1 MAKKEST
8 LKNMIICLLTI
19 TVVAS
24 AALAGVYNMTKEP
37 IAAAAIQK
45 KFAAI
50 HQVIPDFDTLKQLAY
65 LPPDGKDSV
74 YLYFGYKND
83 SLVGVAV
90 ETYSEKGFSGHISI
104 MVGFKADGTINSI
117 EVLEQKETPGLGTK
131 MTEPSFK
138 DQFKGLDISKLP
150 NEQVKVNKDQGTIE
164 AITAATISSR
174 AFCDAVQRAY
184 QAIKKGGE
192 K

>member
-1 MAKKEST
+1 LQPLPTKK
-8 LKNMIICLLTI
+8 KID
-19 TVVAS
+19 
-24 AALAGVYNMTKEP
+24 
-37 IAAAAIQK
+37 
-45 KFAAI
+45 AI
-50 HQVIPDFDTLKQLAY
+50 HQVIPDFDRLKRIAY

-74 YLYFGYKND
+74 ILYYGYKND

-90 ETYSEKGFSGHISI
+90 ETYSERGFSGHIGL

-131 MTEPSFK
+131 MTEPAFK

-150 NEQVKVNKDQGTIE
+150 NEQPKVKKDQGTIE

-184 QAIKKGGE
+184 QAKKRGDE